1 MPSTYYLY
9 DRYGTV
15 APSLSGI
22 QYFAKAKYDL
32 APVILQGTTNQVFS
46 YDATS
51 DYNTFGTTGCV
62 AQLDYQRG
70 TFGVAGVRYML
81 DGSSPTPNIKI
92 PSSSYYD
99 TGTNGYKTASLRVYS
114 EYALSFRLDINL
126 QDSGGN
132 PVGSTDSTS
141 VTVSPNTWTD
151 IIVSSSGQG
160 QRVLATL
167 NVTSFNS
174 STDSGKVF
182 YVDAAQIENLK
193 YATPFNNSTTRTAGN
208 ISYTIPVMGPDYTA
222 LCWTVAGPQT
232 STFAGGDHPFFT
244 LYNTS
249 TNYATLNY
257 QKGSTKVQ
265 AFKDDTDPNTDLQI
279 SGITGVNPGD
289 ILFGALVNDG
299 LSMTVYFA
307 KSTDA
312 SLQTVSGST
321 DFDTFSQIF
330 LGRDPS
336 NSRWANGP
344 IEQFLLYNRALTQAE
359 VLEVFQSATP
369 LDYSSDKRIV
379 FASGTPSTI
388 ATFNGLGVAGTG
400 QYRTRDLTA
409 SLDIVSAT
417 GVNTTYS
424 NIGNS
429 THIVYGA
436 DVDKLYFGS
445 IISTGTNLQTS
456 SIYKV
461 DQVMNITNIGKT
473 AYVTKL

>member
-15 APSLSGI
+15 APALTGT
-22 QYFAKAKYDL
+22 QHFAKARYDL
-32 APVILQGTTNQVFS
+32 APIISEGTTNQVFS
-46 YDATS
+46 FDATS
-51 DYNTFGTTGCV
+51 DYNTFGTTGCIS
-62 AQLDYQRG
+62 QLDYQRG

-81 DGSSPTPNIKI
+81 DGSSPTPNVRI
-92 PSSSYYD
+92 PSSSYYN
-99 TGTNGYKTASLRVYS
+99 TGTNGFKTASLRVYS

-126 QDSGGN
+126 QDSSGN
-132 PVGSTDSTS
+132 PVGSTDSTT
-141 VTVSPNTWTD
+141 VTVSPYTWTD
-151 IIVSSSGQG
+151 MIISSGGQG

-167 NVTSFNS
+167 NVTNFNS
-174 STDSGKVF
+174 STDAGKVF
-182 YVDAAQIENLK
+182 YVDSVQIENLK
-193 YATPFNNSTTRTAGN
+193 YATIFNNSTTRVAGS
-208 ISYTIPVMGPDYTA
+208 ISYSIPLMGADYTA

-244 LYNTS
+244 LYNSSTS
-249 TNYATLNY
+249 YATLNY
-257 QKGSTKVQ
+257 QKGSTKIQ

-299 LSMTVYFA
+299 LSMTAYFA
-307 KSTDA
+307 KSTDVA
-312 SLQTVSGST
+312 LQTATGST
-321 DFDTFSQIF
+321 DFDTFNQIF

-336 NSRWANGP
+336 GSRWANGP
-344 IEQFLLYNRALTQAE
+344 VEQFLLYNRALTQSE
-359 VLEVFQSATP
+359 VLSVFQSATP
-369 LDYSSDKRIV
+369 LDYTSDKRII
-379 FASGTPSTI
+379 FAAATPSTI
-388 ATFNGLGVAGTG
+388 ATFNGLGTAGTG
-400 QYRTRDLTA
+400 QYRARDLTA
-409 SLDIVSAT
+409 SLDIVPAS

-445 IISTGTNLQTS
+445 VISTGTNLQVS

-461 DQVMNITNIGKT
+461 DQVMSVANIGKT